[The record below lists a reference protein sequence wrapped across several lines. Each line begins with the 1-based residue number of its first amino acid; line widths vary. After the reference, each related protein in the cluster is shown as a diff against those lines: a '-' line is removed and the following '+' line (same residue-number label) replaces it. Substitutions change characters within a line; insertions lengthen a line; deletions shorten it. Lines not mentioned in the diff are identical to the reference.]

1 MGHKFKAMFQVRKD
15 SILLSY
21 GIFLIA
27 MVFGIIFAVLAM
39 DGKDIDGLR
48 YAAVIGGASVYFSIS
63 LFFKIVYYSMETQR
77 AVLFGMTRRDTLIIE
92 KIIDFLE
99 IAGLAVICAVLLP
112 GGRYLLVFKL
122 AVLAFAFFSWLEAIC
137 GNLVIKFGKTG
148 YWVCYIG
155 IIVVFLGLPK
165 LLQFVPPV
173 RNALVKIAEGM
184 VLSNQSQGAYWS
196 SMLGV
201 IVVALIVHW
210 ILFRKISV
218 SSIAE

>member
-27 MVFGIIFAVLAM
+27 MVFGIIFAFFAM

-77 AVLFGMTRRDTLIIE
+77 AVLFGMTRRDTLILE
-92 KIIDFLE
+92 KIMDFLE
-99 IAGLAVICAVLLP
+99 IAGLAVICAILLP
-112 GGRYLLVFKL
+112 GGKYLLVFKL
-122 AVLAFAFFSWLEAIC
+122 AVLTFAFFSWLEAIC

-148 YWVCYIG
+148 Y
-155 IIVVFLGLPK
+155 
-165 LLQFVPPV
+165 
-173 RNALVKIAEGM
+173 
-184 VLSNQSQGAYWS
+184 
-196 SMLGV
+196 
-201 IVVALIVHW
+201 
-210 ILFRKISV
+210 
-218 SSIAE
+218 

>member
-27 MVFGIIFAVLAM
+27 MVFGIIFAFFAM

-77 AVLFGMTRRDTLIIE
+77 AVLFGMTRRDTLILE
-92 KIIDFLE
+92 KIMDFLE
-99 IAGLAVICAVLLP
+99 IAGLAVICAILLP
-112 GGRYLLVFKL
+112 GGKYLLVFKL
-122 AVLAFAFFSWLEAIC
+122 AVLTFAFFSWLEAIC

-165 LLQFVPPV
+165 LIQFVPPV

-201 IVVALIVHW
+201 IFVALIVHW

>member
-1 MGHKFKAMFQVRKD
+1 M
-15 SILLSY
+15 
-21 GIFLIA
+21 
-27 MVFGIIFAVLAM
+27 
-39 DGKDIDGLR
+39 
-48 YAAVIGGASVYFSIS
+48 
-63 LFFKIVYYSMETQR
+63 
-77 AVLFGMTRRDTLIIE
+77 
-92 KIIDFLE
+92 DFLE
-99 IAGLAVICAVLLP
+99 IAGLAVICAILLP
-112 GGRYLLVFKL
+112 GGKYLLVFKL
-122 AVLAFAFFSWLEAIC
+122 AVLTFAFFSWLEAIC

-165 LLQFVPPV
+165 LIQFVPPV

-201 IVVALIVHW
+201 IFVALIVHW